1 MTMRLTPAA
10 AKCRAVSAIISPAP
24 IMSAVWALKSAYIRR
39 ARLTVADARETA
51 FAPICVSERTRFAAE
66 KAA

>member
-1 MTMRLTPAA
+1 MAFNVLGLNHKTAPVALREKVAFNEDRLVAA
-10 AKCRAVSAIISPAP
+10 LRTLRQESG
-24 IMSAVWALKSAYIRR
+24 
-39 ARLTVADARETA
+39 VADARDTA